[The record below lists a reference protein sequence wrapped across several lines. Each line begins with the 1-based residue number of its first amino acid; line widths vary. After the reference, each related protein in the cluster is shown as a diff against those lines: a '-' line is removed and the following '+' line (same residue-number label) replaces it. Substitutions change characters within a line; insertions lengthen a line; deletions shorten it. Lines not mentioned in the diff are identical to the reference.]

1 MDNATYDE
9 LNLTPITTDETY
21 SRLRTNETKIK
32 PSYELQRG
40 AGKMQQKKHSR
51 SIHQTIPY
59 LTISLTSIALSVTII
74 NRLTSEQSKLL
85 NQLDKSNADIKSAI
99 TGQFDTIEKN
109 LSQNVMDYSSKQYV
123 PEP

>member
-1 MDNATYDE
+1 MS
-9 LNLTPITTDETY
+9 
-21 SRLRTNETKIK
+21 SRE
-32 PSYELQRG
+32 EQ
-40 AGKMQQKKHSR
+40 AKMQQKKHSR

-59 LTISLTSIALSVTII
+59 LTISVTSIALSVTMI

-85 NQLDKSNADIKSAI
+85 NQLDTSNADIKSAI

-109 LSQNVMDYSSKQYV
+109 LSQNVMDYSSKQSV